1 MQAVVGA
8 QLELHEKS
16 AENTLRKNL
25 RGDMFSHANEYG
37 AWRIFNEDH
46 YVILEESG
54 RREAFDFL
62 GIFEDD
68 ER

>member
-25 RGDMFSHANEYG
+25 RRDIFFHANEYG
-37 AWRIFNEDH
+37 AWIISKEDH
-46 YVILEESG
+46 YVMLEESG

-68 ER
+68 EQ